1 MFGLK
6 KRHSAGEIESDEPA
20 TDQEIVRKKVR
31 NWGENALFVG
41 GYFMLF
47 LIGVSMVLL
56 HPIAEQQRAA
66 GTGAYAILYIT
77 QAFLFIAAASM
88 LIFGLDKRVQLPRDF
103 AVLFFILSILR
114 VTALLVLAIELIILF
129 NPSGVLPPALEVWHL
144 YVAIMRDAA
153 TLSFFNYAETFVVNS
168 PYPWG
173 AYEFFS
179 HPAVLIVIH
188 AYKIGI
194 FYFIVWSLHRWFEF
208 HSRKE
213 LLKLKSQARAA
224 A

>member
-1 MFGLK
+1 MLGLK
-6 KRHSAGEIESDEPA
+6 RRFSADDQDGEDAA

-31 NWGENALFVG
+31 NWGETALFFG
-41 GYFMLF
+41 GYFVLL
-47 LIGVSMVLL
+47 LIGLSIVLL
-56 HPIAEQQRAA
+56 HPAAEQQRVA
-66 GTGAYAILYIT
+66 GTGAFAILYIT

-129 NPSGVLPPALEVWHL
+129 NPGGVLPPALEIWNL
-144 YVAIMRDAA
+144 YAAIARDVA
-153 TLSFFNYAETFVVNS
+153 TFSFVNYAQAFIAS
-168 PYPWG
+168 SQYPWG
-173 AYEFFS
+173 AYEIFG
-179 HPAVLIVIH
+179 HAAVHIVIH
-188 AYKIGI
+188 AYKIGV
-194 FYFIVWSLHRWFEF
+194 FYFVVWSIHRWFEF

-213 LLKLKSQARAA
+213 LLKLKSRSRAA